1 LKTCKECM
9 ESKSLDTCTGCN
21 KSRQEYDREMRKEI
35 KNSLKEGKR
44 FYLVC
49 SSCDM
54 SYDISARP
62 LFMEFGVSNEP
73 FPCPYCGVPLELV
86 DKS

>member
-1 LKTCKECM
+1 M
-9 ESKSLDTCTGCN
+9 ESKVLDTCTKCN

-35 KNSLKEGKR
+35 KKSMEEGKR

-49 SSCDM
+49 SNCNM

-62 LFMEFGVSNEP
+62 IFREIGVSNER
-73 FPCPYCGVPLELV
+73 FPCPYCGLPMGLV
-86 DKS
+86 GNDGKER